1 MRKCYTRPCNFYYG
15 NYARKLIEEKKALSL
30 AGYSNIAFD
39 QLEIFQKKEKK
50 IVERKFYSIK
60 EISKLDKEILFTIE
74 NDLQNITLKRK
85 NILGLTFDTP
95 LIMGAL
101 NITPDSFSDGGLF
114 FEEAKAYDQAK
125 LMINSGA
132 AIIDIGGES
141 TRPGSKTV
149 EKNVEWKRVK
159 NTIIKLKKDFPKIPL
174 SLDTR
179 KSYVM
184 TRGIENGIDIINDVS
199 GLNFDEKSFNLIN
212 LNKKVFILHHMQGT
226 PETMQ
231 NNPTY
236 EDVLLDIFDFF
247 EEKINLCLKQN
258 YKKEFIIL
266 DPGIGFGK
274 NLDHNLRLISKIS
287 IFHSLG
293 CPILIG
299 ASRKRFIEHIVT
311 KFDTPD
317 RTGGSLASVL
327 YGLSQG
333 VQLFRVHNVKEINQG
348 ILVFNKILN
357 TN

>member
-15 NYARKLIEEKKALSL
+15 NYARRLIEEKKALSL
-30 AGYSNIAFD
+30 TGRSNIAFN
-39 QLEIFQKKEKK
+39 QVEVFHRKKKQIAES
-50 IVERKFYSIK
+50 KFYSIK
-60 EISKLDKEILFTIE
+60 EIKQLDKEILQTIE
-74 NDLQNITLKRK
+74 KDLKNITSKEES
-85 NILGLTFDTP
+85 ILGLKFDTP
-95 LIMGAL
+95 LIIGAL

-114 FEEAKAYDQAK
+114 FEETKAYDQAK

-132 AIIDIGGES
+132 TIIDIGGES
-141 TRPGSKTV
+141 TRPGSKTID
-149 EKNVEWKRVK
+149 EKDEWQRVK
-159 NTIIKLKKDFPKIPL
+159 NTIIKLKKNFPKILL

-184 TRGIENGIDIINDVS
+184 SNGIENGVDIINDVS
-199 GLNFDEKSFNLIN
+199 GLNFDKRSFDLIN
-212 LNKKVFILHHMQGT
+212 SKKKPFILHHMQGT
-226 PETMQ
+226 PATMQ

-247 EEKINLCLKQN
+247 ETKINFFTKKN
-258 YKKEFIIL
+258 YRKESIIL

-274 NLDHNLRLISKIS
+274 NLDHNLRLMSKIS
-287 IFHSLG
+287 IFYSLG

-299 ASRKRFIEHIVT
+299 TSRKRFIEHIVT

-317 RTGGSLASVL
+317 RTGGTLASVL

-333 VQLFRVHNVKEINQG
+333 VQLFRVHNVKEIHQG
-348 ILVFNKILN
+348 LLVFNKILN